1 MNFKIAIG
9 IQSNTL
15 MFEEFNQNTC
25 DISTVI
31 SFKASQYFHDKLKQG
46 MKNVSQNS

>member
-9 IQSNTL
+9 IHSNTL
-15 MFEEFNQNTC
+15 VFEEFNKSTC
-25 DISTVI
+25 DVSTVT
-31 SFKASQYFHDKLKQG
+31 SFKASQYFHDKLRQG